1 MGFMVG
7 SEPVLKLRKRVELRL
22 FVIQSARFR
31 TMKETDFLSG
41 WADLAYSARHM
52 VFEHCADAIALLNP
66 YSDRF
71 GDLNIAA
78 CQLFGYPRQELL
90 TLPVSKLFG
99 HQLAE
104 LIVFSQ
110 AVLEKGRGWSDELSC
125 NCKTGERMKLEV
137 TATTLHIKGQQQ
149 IILVLREQ
157 RRQRFHQDQADT
169 ERTMRGGLIEWRN
182 ILNLFKETERDNQ
195 LLLSAV
201 GDGIYSIDSEGLA
214 TFVNPAGARMLGWEP
229 ADMIG
234 KNIHLIH
241 HHSHADGT
249 HYPVEDCPIYRAVH
263 DGVVHEGRQ
272 EVFWRRDGSCFPV
285 EFTST
290 PIISSSRLV
299 GAVVVF
305 RDITERRTTE
315 LQLKTALEELQ
326 QLKQRLEDQNAYLQE
341 EIQIEHNYREIV
353 GQSEPILKIVKQIDV
368 VAPTDASVLIHGE
381 SGTGKELIA
390 RAIHQAS
397 RRSSHPLIRVNCAAI
412 PADLFESEFF
422 GHIRGAF
429 TGAVRDRIGRFELAD
444 GGTLF
449 LDEIGEIPLDLQSKL
464 LRVLQEGQ
472 FERVGEERTRKVDV
486 RIVAATNRNLR
497 EEVQAKRFRED
508 LYFRLNVFPIQSPA
522 LRDRPMDIAPLAMH
536 FISEVGKRLNLPGR
550 RLRSVD
556 MVRLQ
561 RYPWP
566 GNIRE
571 LQNVIE
577 RALITAQDNNLN
589 IDLPDDGGS
598 GVSQRQVEVNVTA
611 NILTDEQLR
620 TLERENTLSAL
631 RACQGKLFGKD
642 GAAELLGLKP
652 TTLAS
657 RLKRMQIDPGQL

>member
-1 MGFMVG
+1 
-7 SEPVLKLRKRVELRL
+7 
-22 FVIQSARFR
+22 
-31 TMKETDFLSG
+31 MKETDFLSG

-52 VFEHCADAIALLNP
+52 VFEHCADAIALLDP

-290 PIISSSRLV
+290 PVISNSRLV

-497 EEVQAKRFRED
+497 EEVKAKRFRED

-657 RLKRMQIDPGQL
+657 RLKRLQIDPGQL